1 VTEHNEE
8 RNFNILLIE
17 DNPADAFLTKEILL
31 GSETAS
37 YEIAVLQDGV
47 EALSYLC
54 RIDGYE
60 YAPKPDLILLDLNL
74 PRMHGLDFLAR
85 IKATPNLNKIP
96 VVILTTSESREDVLK
111 AEELKADCYLAKP
124 LDLESF
130 ESILARIYPC

>member
-1 VTEHNEE
+1 MTEHNEE
-8 RNFNILLIE
+8 RNLNILLIE

>member
-17 DNPADAFLTKEILL
+17 DNSVDAFLTKEILL